1 MSTIQS
7 SNGNQYIAPGI
18 GLSTAGYIAGSMAS
32 GAIGRVTNQVICGP
46 ILANGLKENNGVD
59 TNAIRKA
66 LKIALDSTGM
76 KDKGVTIKDYSGCK
90 PSDIKSM
97 NRIVK
102 EFLVRVLKRK
112 EKVSVLDFVNAQAKE
127 QAKLGANALYAD
139 KAVHVNIDRAGVT
152 AFHELGHAINENG
165 SKFWKMVQHSRRF
178 LGLVVIP
185 SLPIIAMCKRKKVE
199 GEETTGPIDKV
210 TTFIKENVG
219 KLTTLAFIPVIAEEF
234 KATARGNKI
243 AKELLSPELAK
254 KVSKCN
260 KMGGLTYVVLGI
272 SAGVGAFVANKI
284 KDAIAKPK
292 LVKNPEI

>member
-1 MSTIQS
+1 M
-7 SNGNQYIAPGI
+7 
-18 GLSTAGYIAGSMAS
+18 
-32 GAIGRVTNQVICGP
+32 
-46 ILANGLKENNGVD
+46 
-59 TNAIRKA
+59 
-66 LKIALDSTGM
+66 
-76 KDKGVTIKDYSGCK
+76 
-90 PSDIKSM
+90 
-97 NRIVK
+97 
-102 EFLVRVLKRK
+102 
-112 EKVSVLDFVNAQAKE
+112 
-127 QAKLGANALYAD
+127 
-139 KAVHVNIDRAGVT
+139 
-152 AFHELGHAINENG
+152 
-165 SKFWKMVQHSRRF
+165 QHSRKF

-185 SLPIIAMCKRKKVE
+185 SLPIIAMCKRKKAE

-243 AKELLSPELAK
+243 AKELLSPELAS
-254 KVSKCN
+254 KVAKCN